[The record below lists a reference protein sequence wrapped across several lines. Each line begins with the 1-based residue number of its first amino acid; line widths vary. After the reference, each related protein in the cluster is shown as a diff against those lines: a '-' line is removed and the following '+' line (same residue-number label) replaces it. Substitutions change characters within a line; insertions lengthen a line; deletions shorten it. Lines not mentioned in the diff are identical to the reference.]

1 MRGARCEVGAL
12 RTPHPAPYLSHV
24 ARRTS
29 HVALVFKMIWLIP
42 VIPLLGSVIVGLM
55 GRSMRRIFVT
65 LIACGAASL
74 ALLLSVACVWRLLS
88 LPSQAR
94 VLRQSLGTWIAAG
107 DFSAGFGFLFDPLS
121 GIMTLVVSGIGLLI
135 HLYSVGYMGED
146 RDYHRFFSL
155 LNLFLAAM
163 LVLVLADNY
172 LFLFVGWEGVG
183 LCSYLLI
190 GFWFERPAAASAGT
204 KAFLVNRVGDAA
216 ALVGLIWILLL
227 FGSLDFETVF
237 GEASKTLS
245 HGSLVA
251 TVLPLLLFIGA
262 TGKSA
267 QLPLYVW
274 LPDAMEGPTPVS
286 ALIHAATMVTAGVY
300 LVARSAPL
308 FQLAPVS
315 LEIVAWVGGLTAL
328 YAASIALVQTDIK
341 RIIAYS
347 TISQLGY
354 MFLGLGVGAYAA
366 GIFHLMTHAF
376 FKALLFLAAGSV
388 IHALGGEQDVR
399 RMGGLRRSLGVTAG
413 SFLVGALANAGIVPF
428 AGFWSKDEILVAA
441 YTSGHRLLWL
451 LGALTA
457 AGTGLYM
464 FRLYFLAFEGRSRL
478 NPHAAHHLHEAP
490 WSMRLPLV
498 LLALGS
504 ATVGFLGVPP
514 NSGLFHRFLDPVF
527 PVAAHEGGQAAPG
540 SGIGLALVALALAI
554 AGIIVAFRYYLQDT
568 GKPEALAARYP
579 ALHRLLLHRYWVDEL
594 YDHLVVRPTAL
605 MARALSVSVDA
616 RVIDGSVDGVA
627 TLVGRAG
634 DILRRFQTGH
644 VPAYVLSILTGVV
657 VLLGYLAFH
666 G

>member
-1 MRGARCEVGAL
+1 
-12 RTPHPAPYLSHV
+12 
-24 ARRTS
+24 
-29 HVALVFKMIWLIP
+29 MIWLIP
-42 VIPLLGSVIVGLM
+42 VLPLLGSLVVGLM
-55 GRSMRRIFVT
+55 GRSMRKRSVT

-74 ALLLSVACVWRLLS
+74 ALLASLACFWRLLS
-88 LPSQAR
+88 LPPQAR

-107 DFSAGFGFLFDPLS
+107 DFSAAFGFLFDPLS
-121 GIMTLVVSGIGLLI
+121 AIMTLVVSGIGLLI

-190 GFWFERPAAASAGT
+190 GFWFERPAAATAGT

-216 ALVGLIWILLL
+216 ALVGLIWMILL

-237 GEASKTLS
+237 REAPMTLS
-245 HGSLVA
+245 HGSFVA
-251 TVLPLLLFIGA
+251 TVLSLLLFIGA

-413 SFLVGALANAGIVPF
+413 SFLIGALANAGIVPL

-441 YTSGHRLLWL
+441 YVSGHRLLWG
-451 LGALTA
+451 LGVLTA
-457 AGTGLYM
+457 AGTGFYM
-464 FRLYFLAFEGRSRL
+464 FRLYFLAFEGKSRL
-478 NPHAAHHLHEAP
+478 NPHAAHDLHEAP

-504 ATVGFLGVPP
+504 ATVGFFGVPP
-514 NSGLFHRFLDPVF
+514 DSGPFHHFLDPVF
-527 PVAAHEGGQAAPG
+527 PVAAHEGGQSAPA
-540 SGIGLALVALALAI
+540 SGFGLALVALVLAG
-554 AGIIVAFRYYLQDT
+554 AGIIVAFRYYLQDP
-568 GKPEALAARYP
+568 GKSEALAARCP
-579 ALHRLLLHRYWVDEL
+579 ALHRLLLHKYWVDEL
-594 YDHLVVRPTAL
+594 YDHLVVRPTRA
-605 MARALSVSVDA
+605 MARALSLSFDT
-616 RVIDGSVDGVA
+616 RMVDGAV
-627 TLVGRAG
+627 
-634 DILRRFQTGH
+634 
-644 VPAYVLSILTGVV
+644 
-657 VLLGYLAFH
+657 
-666 G
+666 

>member
-1 MRGARCEVGAL
+1 M
-12 RTPHPAPYLSHV
+12 
-24 ARRTS
+24 
-29 HVALVFKMIWLIP
+29 VFQLHAASIQHLGSNIELMSYQIWLIP
-42 VIPLLGSVIVGLM
+42 SIPLLGSLVVGLM
-55 GRSMRRIFVT
+55 GRLIRKSSVT
-65 LIACGAASL
+65 IIACTAASL
-74 ALLLSVACVWRLLS
+74 ALLNSLVCFWRLLS
-88 LPSQAR
+88 LPPEGR
-94 VLRQSLGTWIAAG
+94 LLRQSLGSWIASG
-107 DFSAGFGFLFDPLS
+107 DFSAAFGFLFDPLS
-121 GIMTLVVSGIGLLI
+121 AIMALVVSGVGLLI
-135 HLYSVGYMGED
+135 HVYSIGYMGED

-172 LFLFVGWEGVG
+172 LLLFLGWEGVG

-190 GFWFERPAAASAGT
+190 GFWFERPAAAAAGT
-204 KAFLVNRVGDAA
+204 KAFLVNRIGDTAV
-216 ALVGLIWILLL
+216 LVALIWMILL
-227 FGSLDFETVF
+227 FGSLDFQAVF
-237 GEASKTLS
+237 KEAPATLS

-251 TVLPLLLFIGA
+251 TVLSLLLFIGA

-308 FQLAPVS
+308 FELAPVS

-328 YAASIALVQTDIK
+328 FAASIALVQSDIK

-388 IHALGGEQDVR
+388 IHALGGEQDLR
-399 RMGGLRRSLGVTAG
+399 RMGGLRKSLGVTAAC
-413 SFLVGALANAGIVPF
+413 FLVGALANAGIVPL
-428 AGFWSKDEILVAA
+428 AGFWSKDEILAAA
-441 YTSGHRLLWL
+441 YASGHRLLWV

-457 AGTGLYM
+457 AGTGFYM

-504 ATVGFLGVPP
+504 ATVGFFGVPP
-514 NSGLFHRFLDPVF
+514 DSGLFHRFLGPLF
-527 PVAAHEGGQAAPG
+527 PVATHESG
-540 SGIGLALVALALAI
+540 SGVHVPGISLALIALALAV
-554 AGIIVAFRYYLQDT
+554 AGIVLAIRYYLRDPE
-568 GKPEALAARYP
+568 KPEALATRYP
-579 ALHRLLLHRYWVDEL
+579 GLHRLLLHKYWVDEL
-594 YDHLVVRPTAL
+594 YGRFVVRPTSA
-605 MARALSVSVDA
+605 MARALSLSFDA
-616 RVIDGSVDGVA
+616 GMVDGSVNGIA
-627 TLVGRAG
+627 SLLGRAAG
-634 DILRRFQTGH
+634 LLRRLQTGH
-644 VPAYVLSILTGVV
+644 VPAYVLSILAGVV